1 MCCAIRRK
9 RSTRPPS
16 PLKAR
21 PTPSLSYRDQTDER
35 RRAFAAALT
44 DVEAGLAAN
53 PDDLDALFERGA
65 LLAGLGRDDEAKLA
79 YVEVLRRD
87 ATHFGALTNLGG
99 LALASGHRSAALSAY
114 RHAVDHHPERAPA
127 AVNLANLLLED
138 GAHDEARRRYEAALD
153 ADPDCAEAHQ
163 GLGLCLFALG
173 EAGIADFHWRK
184 GFAGRE
190 IAVKP
195 YRGEGPPVR
204 VLLLVSGL
212 GGNIPTALLLD
223 DRTFA
228 VTALYAEF
236 HDPSR
241 PLPAHDLV
249 LNAIGDAELCGEAL
263 AGAIEVLKR
272 TGAPVINSPEAVLPT
287 ARDENARRMAG
298 LAGVFAP
305 RIERLPRGLL
315 TGSCAPARLAALG
328 LDFPLL
334 LRSPGFH
341 TGQHFVRVEVAD
353 NLAEAAD
360 QLPGE
365 SLLAIQSLDAAGADG
380 LSRKYRVMMIDGALY
395 PLHMA
400 ASADWKVHYF
410 TSAMADRPD
419 LRAEEAAFL
428 TDMPKAIGLR
438 AIAALHAVR
447 EGLGLDYAGVDFGLG
462 PDGRLLLFEAN
473 ATMTITPPDPDPIWN
488 YRREPIARALDAA
501 RSMLTSRAA
510 SRPTELIA

>member
-1 MCCAIRRK
+1 
-9 RSTRPPS
+9 
-16 PLKAR
+16 
-21 PTPSLSYRDQTDER
+21 
-35 RRAFAAALT
+35 
-44 DVEAGLAAN
+44 
-53 PDDLDALFERGA
+53 
-65 LLAGLGRDDEAKLA
+65 
-79 YVEVLRRD
+79 VLRRD
-87 ATHFGALTNLGG
+87 VAHFGALTNLGG

-114 RHAVDHHPERAPA
+114 RQAADHHPERAPA

-138 GAHDEARRRYEAALD
+138 GAFAEARRRYEAALA

-163 GLGLCLFALG
+163 GLGLSLFALG
-173 EAGIADFHWRK
+173 ETGPADFHWRK

-190 IAVKP
+190 VVVKP
-195 YRGEGPPVR
+195 YRGEEAPVR

-223 DRTFA
+223 DRVFA

-236 HDPSR
+236 HDRSR

-249 LNAIGDAELCGEAL
+249 FNAIGDAELCGEAL
-263 AGAIEVLKR
+263 AGAVDVLKR
-272 TGAPVINSPEAVLPT
+272 TGAPVINAPQAVLAT
-287 ARDENARRMAG
+287 SRDQNARRMAG
-298 LAGVFAP
+298 LEGVVAP
-305 RIERLPRGLL
+305 RIERLECRLL
-315 TGSCAPARLAALG
+315 TDAEAPARLAALG

-353 NLAEAAD
+353 DLADAVG
-360 QLPGE
+360 QLPGD
-365 SLLAIQSLDAAGADG
+365 SLLAIQALNATGADG
-380 LSRKYRVMMIDGALY
+380 LSRKYRVMMIDGELY

-400 ASADWKVHYF
+400 ASAGWKVHYF

-428 TDMPKAIGLR
+428 ADMPRVIGPR
-438 AIAALHAVR
+438 AMAALHAIHER
-447 EGLGLDYAGVDFGLG
+447 LGLDYAGVDFGLG

-501 RSMLTSRAA
+501 KSMLLSRAVPGSTA
-510 SRPTELIA
+510 LSA

>member
-1 MCCAIRRK
+1 M
-9 RSTRPPS
+9 
-16 PLKAR
+16 
-21 PTPSLSYRDQTDER
+21 
-35 RRAFAAALT
+35 
-44 DVEAGLAAN
+44 
-53 PDDLDALFERGA
+53 
-65 LLAGLGRDDEAKLA
+65 
-79 YVEVLRRD
+79 LRRD
-87 ATHFGALTNLGG
+87 VTHFGALTNLGG
-99 LALASGHRSAALSAY
+99 LALAGGHRSAALSAY
-114 RHAVDHHPERAPA
+114 RQAVDHHPERAPA

-138 GAHDEARRRYEAALD
+138 GAYEEARRRYEAALA

-173 EAGIADFHWRK
+173 EKTAADFHWRN

-190 IAVKP
+190 IVVKP

-249 LNAIGDAELCGEAL
+249 FNAIGDAELCGEAL
-263 AGAIEVLKR
+263 AGAAEVLKR
-272 TGAPVINSPEAVLPT
+272 TSAPIINRLEAVSAT
-287 ARDENARRMAG
+287 TRDENARRMAG
-298 LAGVFAP
+298 LDDVVAP

-315 TGSCAPARLAALG
+315 TSPEAPGRLAALG

-353 NLAEAAD
+353 DLAEAVSR
-360 QLPGE
+360 LPGD
-365 SLLAIQSLDAAGADG
+365 SLLAIQALNAAGADG
-380 LSRKYRVMMIDGALY
+380 LSRKYRVMMIKGALY

-400 ASADWKVHYF
+400 ASAGWKVHYF

-428 TDMPKAIGLR
+428 ADMPKAIGARAMAALR
-438 AIAALHAVR
+438 AINER
-447 EGLGLDYAGVDFGLG
+447 LGLNYAGVDFGLD
-462 PDGRLLLFEAN
+462 PNGRLLLFEAN
-473 ATMTITPPDPDPIWN
+473 ATMTITPPEPDPIWN
-488 YRREPIARALDAA
+488 YRRAPITRALDAA
-501 RSMLTSRAA
+501 KSMLLSRAGSNA
-510 SRPTELIA
+510 PALTV